1 MRFTLKIATII
12 FSAVVLFT
20 GGDLSQA
27 AKPFNV
33 KLSVEQAL
41 IDNKGTDTTNIY
53 QFTVSLQ
60 DTPAV
65 DKTPYTIVYYFDD
78 QPSWQWVNQTLPF
91 SFQRN
96 FKGLPAGNHTVKID
110 IEDQNN
116 NVVGTDS
123 VTINVITR
131 AAAK

>member
-1 MRFTLKIATII
+1 L
-12 FSAVVLFT
+12 
-20 GGDLSQA
+20 QA
-27 AKPFNV
+27 AEPLNV

-41 IDNKGTDTTNIY
+41 PDNKGTDTTNIH
-53 QFTVSLQ
+53 QFTVSLR

-96 FKGLPAGNHTVKID
+96 FKGLPAGTHTAKID

-116 NVVGTDS
+116 NVIGSDS
-123 VTINVITR
+123 VEITVKKR